1 MIHAVIFDFGN
12 VVCSFDLQQFLRRI
26 SPFSKKT
33 LPDLQKILP
42 SFRELAVEYETGLI
56 TSDHFFEEIRKRS
69 ELSISKQEFIK
80 AYCEIFTPIPTT
92 FDLIRRLKLNYK
104 LGLVSN
110 TSEWHYQYGI
120 RPVAVFPLFDA
131 VTLSFEVKA
140 MKPARA
146 IYADILAKLMVS
158 PPECVFIDD
167 IAENVDAAVDLGM
180 HGIHYT
186 APETLVQTLRG
197 LDVVIS

>member
-12 VVCSFDLQQFLRRI
+12 VICTFNLQQFLMRI
-26 SPFSKKT
+26 SPFSKKS
-33 LPDLQKILP
+33 LSELQGILP
-42 SFRELAVEYETGLI
+42 SFRDVAIEYETGLI

-80 AYCEIFTPIPTT
+80 AYCEIFVPIQTT
-92 FDLIRRLKLNYK
+92 FDLVRRLKKSYK

-120 RPVAVFPLFDA
+120 RPVTIFPLFDA

-140 MKPARA
+140 MKPATA
-146 IYADILAKLMVS
+146 VYDDILTKLAVDPS
-158 PPECVFIDD
+158 DCVFVDD
-167 IAENVDAAVDLGM
+167 IKENVDAAIDLGM
-180 HGIHYT
+180 HGIQYT
-186 APETLVQTLRG
+186 SPEALIGALRG
-197 LDVVIS
+197 LNVVF